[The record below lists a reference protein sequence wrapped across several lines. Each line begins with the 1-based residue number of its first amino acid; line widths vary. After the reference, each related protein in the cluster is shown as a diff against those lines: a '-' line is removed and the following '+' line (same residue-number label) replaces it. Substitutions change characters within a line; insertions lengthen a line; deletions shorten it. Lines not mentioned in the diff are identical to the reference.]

1 MTTISPTLNINGT
14 SAADLIDPRR
24 AAFDALTNVIVIL
37 KQVTPNG
44 RDYPGDAD
52 RCAAD
57 RSAHF
62 DRILTINTLR
72 EQIYAEA
79 VAIHRNSTGDVA

>member
-1 MTTISPTLNINGT
+1 MTITPTLNINGT

-24 AAFDALTNVIVIL
+24 AAFDALTNVIIIL
-37 KQVTPNG
+37 RQVTPNG

-62 DRILTINTLR
+62 DRLLTLNTLK

-79 VAIHRNSTGDVA
+79 VAIHRSSTGDVA

>member
-1 MTTISPTLNINGT
+1 MISPTLNVNGT

-24 AAFDALTNVIVIL
+24 AAFDHLTKAIDSL
-37 KQVTPNG
+37 RQVTPNG

-52 RCAAD
+52 RCDAD
-57 RSAHF
+57 RREHF
-62 DRILTINTLR
+62 DRILTLNALR

-79 VAIHRNSTGDVA
+79 VAINRNKGDAA

>member
-62 DRILTINTLR
+62 DRILTLNTLK

-79 VAIHRNSTGDVA
+79 VAIHRNTGDVA

>member
-1 MTTISPTLNINGT
+1 MTIAPTLNINGT

-24 AAFDALTNVIVIL
+24 AAFDALTNVIIIL
-37 KQVTPNG
+37 KQVTPHG
-44 RDYPGDAD
+44 RDYPGEAD

-62 DRILTINTLR
+62 DRILTLNTLK

-79 VAIHRNSTGDVA
+79 VAIHRSSTGDVA

>member
-24 AAFDALTNVIVIL
+24 AAFDALTNVIIIL
-37 KQVTPNG
+37 KQVTPHG
-44 RDYPGDAD
+44 RDYPGAADRCDAD
-52 RCAAD
+52 R
-57 RSAHF
+57 REHF
-62 DRILTINTLR
+62 DRLLTLNTLR

-79 VAIHRNSTGDVA
+79 VAINRNKGDVA